1 MTNNSK
7 KLFDLLKYSN
17 ELKNNGKTLR
27 QENPKNYSELLD
39 FLVIIEKNL
48 HLKQKDV
55 YIQLIQMFL
64 SKKTNA
70 EDFSFHFIAAHDN
83 VNETLREMEQD
94 FEKRCDELSNL
105 SIENKKYQIG
115 NSFMFMYDYCDDFG
129 FNSDSLITDEV
140 NLRNTAKMLL
150 SKLKEV

>member
-39 FLVIIEKNL
+39 FLVIIQKNL

-55 YIQLIQMFL
+55 YIQLI
-64 SKKTNA
+64 
-70 EDFSFHFIAAHDN
+70 
-83 VNETLREMEQD
+83 
-94 FEKRCDELSNL
+94 
-105 SIENKKYQIG
+105 
-115 NSFMFMYDYCDDFG
+115 
-129 FNSDSLITDEV
+129 
-140 NLRNTAKMLL
+140 
-150 SKLKEV
+150 